1 MKHLWSIDE
10 FVKKA
15 NVLQVETSKNLTTVF
30 YSETTKAENF
40 FEEKK
45 AIKNAKITNDS
56 MYHLLFCC
64 NKDSNHSMIFL
75 ILH

>member
-15 NVLQVETSKNLTTVF
+15 NVSQVGTSKNLTTVL

-56 MYHLLFCC
+56 LHLCYFVVT
-64 NKDSNHSMIFL
+64 MIP
-75 ILH
+75 IIP